1 MPLKISSLSELKLI
15 PRFTPSCL
23 MPQQQVVDQEP
34 QVVPDMPG
42 SDAILLYCSIGTDIQ
57 TAKTV
62 MQSHINGLE
71 KPIRADEEEQAAL
84 MANKKSFLGT
94 AMCAYRR
101 QGAPTALLQQNGLTN
116 HAHVV

>member
-1 MPLKISSLSELKLI
+1 
-15 PRFTPSCL
+15 
-23 MPQQQVVDQEP
+23 MPQQYVTDQEL

-42 SDAILLYCSIGTDIQ
+42 SDVMVLYCSMGTDIQ
-57 TAKTV
+57 MARSV

-84 MANKKSFLGT
+84 MANEKSFRET

-101 QGAPTALLQQNGLTN
+101 QGTPTALLQ
-116 HAHVV
+116 